1 MSLFKCYR
9 ASKPEEQNKL
19 RIEEAATEVA
29 LSKSQDRIA
38 KFNTWLVDGSCLY
51 YRKSLVE
58 TRDLFFF

>member
-19 RIEEAATEVA
+19 
-29 LSKSQDRIA
+29 RIA

-51 YRKSLVE
+51 YRKSLAE
-58 TRDLFFF
+58 TRGLFFFFKEIGGLS